1 MGRITTSG
9 RDKDLWDDPDY
20 REAVKEVGYS
30 EDDLFKLH
38 PSFYPVDSL
47 RWALWSTKKMIEAK
61 RLAPRGQTPIPEGP
75 STEPLES
82 EWNPSAASPPH
93 PPPTTMEWDGNSK
106 WSFDWTLPMLI

>member
-1 MGRITTSG
+1 MNGIMTRI
-9 RDKDLWDDPDY
+9 RDKDHWDDPDY

-47 RWALWSTKKMIEAK
+47 RWALWMAKKTITAK

-82 EWNPSAASPPH
+82 EWNPSAASPPCS
-93 PPPTTMEWDGNSK
+93 PTFMKWDGNSE
-106 WSFDWTLPMLI
+106 